1 MPSGVVI
8 SVVALNT
15 SVVIFSV
22 LVPASDVITSG
33 TITEVV
39 LPSVGPIVLAIVSP
53 VVAGPSVDCN
63 LTDVPLNV
71 SVGWAVLL
79 VKSVTIC
86 GVAGWLVVSV
96 GGIVVTGSSVVVNSF
111 IVVDAP
117 FVGPTLVTGP
127 SDVMYPV
134 DLVGS
139 D

>member
-33 TITEVV
+33 TITVVV

-53 VVAGPSVDCN
+53 VVAGPSVDSN
-63 LTDVPLNV
+63 PTDVPLNV
-71 SVGWAVLL
+71 SVAWAVLL

>member
-22 LVPASDVITSG
+22 LVPASDVIVSG
-33 TITEVV
+33 TITVVV

-63 LTDVPLNV
+63 PTDVPLNV

-96 GGIVVTGSSVVVNSF
+96 GCIVVTGSSVVVNSF

-117 FVGPTLVTGP
+117 FVDPTLVTGP